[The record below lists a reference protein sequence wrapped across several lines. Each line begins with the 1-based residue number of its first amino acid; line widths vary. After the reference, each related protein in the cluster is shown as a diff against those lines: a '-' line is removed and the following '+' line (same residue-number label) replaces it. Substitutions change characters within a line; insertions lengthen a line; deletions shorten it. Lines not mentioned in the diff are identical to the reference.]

1 MADPRKPWWI
11 PSHFLQQRDIHPST
25 STTTWTFP
33 PPAARH
39 GTSKAK
45 EAEIEELRRLA
56 NEAKAAAT
64 GRSGNGNDAVQ
75 LDDAEAVQVVVFGG
89 SFPGMLG
96 MGPGWGRPVQG
107 GRSFFSLWD
116 VRLLVGNIYI
126 RWVFTNLAA
135 FFCGKCWLMYTIPW
149 NSMGTGNTPSK
160 RSMFQAS
167 TLAYQSVSNYS
178 LPRWVVK
185 GVQMVNYIEAQW
197 VSDKQR
203 IFAIKQNWK
212 VSRHSLVVKLQIFL
226 YFHPENWGNDPIW
239 LIFFR
244 FSTTN

>member
-1 MADPRKPWWI
+1 M
-11 PSHFLQQRDIHPST
+11 
-25 STTTWTFP
+25 
-33 PPAARH
+33 
-39 GTSKAK
+39 
-45 EAEIEELRRLA
+45 A

-64 GRSGNGNDAVQ
+64 GRSGNADAVQ

-107 GRSFFSLWD
+107 GRSRFFSLGCSPPCWEYF
-116 VRLLVGNIYI
+116 LQGGCILT
-126 RWVFTNLAA
+126 WLH

-167 TLAYQSVSNYS
+167 TLAYQSV
-178 LPRWVVK
+178 WVP
-185 GVQMVNYIEAQW
+185 E
-197 VSDKQR
+197 KQP

-212 VSRHSLVVKLQIFL
+212 VSIEI
-226 YFHPENWGNDPIW
+226 PWW
-239 LIFFR
+239 
-244 FSTTN
+244 